1 MFSETL
7 TFLTM
12 KYSITLRKPLSLPL
26 FLFVRKKKKEVYPVT
41 FHFHAF
47 KATELNYN
55 IHNKKFLTVFEA
67 F

>member
-1 MFSETL
+1 
-7 TFLTM
+7 M